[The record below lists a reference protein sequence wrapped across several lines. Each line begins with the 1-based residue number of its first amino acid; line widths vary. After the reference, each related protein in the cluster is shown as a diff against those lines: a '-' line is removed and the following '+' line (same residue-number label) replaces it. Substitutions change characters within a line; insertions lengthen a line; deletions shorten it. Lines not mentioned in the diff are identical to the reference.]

1 MKACLSA
8 ILPEGT
14 YSSNVKHYRGMPPEL
29 TGGKDRRQEMGPAHF
44 LLIEE
49 IHDGVFLY
57 RFDAKGECVG
67 DTWHMN
73 LDDAKHQ
80 ASSEFDGVLLNWQEE
95 QQTVDELVS
104 RLSGRAGT
112 PGAPRTNTEGR

>member
-1 MKACLSA
+1 MKVRLST

-44 LLIEE
+44 LVIEE
-49 IHDGVFLY
+49 MHDGVFLY

-80 ASSEFDGVLLNWQEE
+80 ASYEFEGVLLNWQEE
-95 QQTVDELVS
+95 QQTVDELAS
-104 RLSGRAGT
+104 RLPGQAGT
-112 PGAPRTNTEGR
+112 PGAPRTNTEER